1 MLQVISEG
9 ISVANDKMRPGSGGP
24 PPEEPPGNGG
34 GGNDP
39 SGPEMPADNP
49 PLVGNAQLAMII
61 FIAAELMFFAGLIGA
76 FLVFRFSG
84 KPWPPPFQP
93 RLPVGITAVN
103 TVFLLISSFTFTQA
117 KRELRR
123 GDTGR
128 LCTYLS
134 ITGALGILFLAIQG
148 YEWVKLLSFGLTASS
163 GTYAST
169 FYTIIGAH
177 AVHVSLAVGWLVVV
191 LIRSWRGFYSPANDT
206 GVTTCGMYWHL
217 VVGLWPALFYLVY
230 LL

>member
-1 MLQVISEG
+1 MSED
-9 ISVANDKMRPGSGGP
+9 ISVSGDKIRPGNGGS

-34 GGNDP
+34 GGSDP
-39 SGPEMPADNP
+39 SRPDMPADNP
-49 PLVGNAQLAMII
+49 PLVGNAQLAMIV

-103 TVFLLISSFTFTQA
+103 TVFLLISSFTFTRA
-117 KRELRR
+117 KRELRL
-123 GDTGR
+123 GNTSR
-128 LCTYLS
+128 LCAYLS
-134 ITGALGILFLAIQG
+134 ITGALGVLFLAIQG
-148 YEWVKLLSFGLTASS
+148 YEWVKLLSFGLTVSS

-177 AVHVSLAVGWLVVV
+177 ALHVSLGVVWLVAV
-191 LIRSWRGFYSPANDT
+191 LIRSWLGFYSPGNDT
-206 GVTTCGMYWHL
+206 GVTACGMYWHL

>member
-1 MLQVISEG
+1 M
-9 ISVANDKMRPGSGGP
+9 PGTVK
-24 PPEEPPGNGG
+24 
-34 GGNDP
+34 
-39 SGPEMPADNP
+39 

-61 FIAAELMFFAGLIGA
+61 FIAAELMFFSGIIGA

-103 TVFLLISSFTFTQA
+103 TVFLLISSFTFMRA
-117 KRELRR
+117 KRDIRL
-123 GDTGR
+123 GDGR
-128 LCTYLS
+128 HLCTYL
-134 ITGALGILFLAIQG
+134 TVTAALGVLFLAIQG
-148 YEWVKLLSFGLTASS
+148 YEWVKLLNFGLTVSS

-169 FYTIIGAH
+169 FYTIIGTH
-177 AVHVSLAVGWLVVV
+177 ALHVSLGVIWLLAVLVRAWL
-191 LIRSWRGFYSPANDT
+191 GYYSPDNYT